1 VVPILN
7 QGGKIMNT
15 KLVESLVQ
23 IVRSLT
29 PEEQVLFEAKLKPE
43 RYNWQEQRHEIHALK
58 AAIFARRGGKP
69 FDPPLSAYI
78 QEARD
83 ERNAMYDQV
92 IRDAFTDRKEA

>member
-15 KLVESLVQ
+15 QLVESLVQ

-43 RYNWQEQRHEIHALK
+43 RYKWQEDYQKLK
-58 AAIFARRGGKP
+58 ELRARIFTRRGGEA
-69 FDPPLSAYI
+69 LSLRSSLATV
-78 QEARD
+78 A
-83 ERNAMYDQV
+83 
-92 IRDAFTDRKEA
+92 TK